1 MSDPTSAHKPY
12 TTGARPNTAAQ
23 KLNVT
28 ATGSGWVRVQDSDSY
43 QYSGNDNPNA
53 TPEVLVAIRNL
64 AARLT
69 PLISGFTWLSPAGLD
84 GEREFDKSVGG
95 TLSIVAHFS
104 QAVVV
109 TGSPTISVTNGNE
122 GSGSGRGPD
131 VLVYASGTT
140 TEELTFSLVVAA
152 ASATHNA
159 NDLLHIN
166 AADVLT
172 QVGGSTILA
181 VSDDEAATI
190 TSTAALGN
198 AAGSIL
204 VVA

>member
-1 MSDPTSAHKPY
+1 MSDPSSLHKPY
-12 TTGARPNTAAQ
+12 TTGARPFSTAQ

-28 ATGSGWVRVQDSDSY
+28 ATSSGWVRVQDADSY
-43 QYSGNDNPNA
+43 KYSGNDNPDA
-53 TPEVLVAIRNL
+53 TPEILVAYRNL

-69 PLISGFTWLSPAGLD
+69 PLISGFTWTSPAGDQL
-84 GEREFDKSVGG
+84 DKSAGG
-95 TLSIVAHFS
+95 TLSIVAHFT

-109 TGSPTISVTNGNE
+109 TGSPKITVTNGNE

-131 VLVYASGTT
+131 VLVYASGST

-152 ASATHNA
+152 GSATHNA

-166 AADVLT
+166 AANVLT
-172 QVGGSTILA
+172 QVGGSTIKA
-181 VSDDEAATI
+181 VSDAEAATI
-190 TSTAALGN
+190 TSSAALGN
-198 AAGSIL
+198 DAGSIL

>member
-1 MSDPTSAHKPY
+1 MSDPSSAHKPY
-12 TTGARPNTAAQ
+12 TTGARPFSAAQ

-28 ATGSGWVRVQDSDSY
+28 ATSSGWVRVQDSDSY
-43 QYSGNDNPNA
+43 KYSGNDNPNT

-69 PLISGFTWLSPAGLD
+69 PVISGFTWTSPVGDQL
-84 GEREFDKSVGG
+84 DKSAGG
-95 TLSIVAHFS
+95 TLSIVTHFS

-109 TGSPTISVTNGNE
+109 TGSPTLTVTNGNE
-122 GSGSGRGPD
+122 GTGSGRGPD

-152 ASATHNA
+152 GSATHNA
-159 NDLLHIN
+159 DDVLHIN
-166 AADVLT
+166 AADVIALA
-172 QVGGSTILA
+172 GGTIKA
-181 VSDDEAATI
+181 VSDDEVATI
-190 TSTAALGN
+190 TNTAALGN

>member
-1 MSDPTSAHKPY
+1 MSDPSSAHKPY
-12 TTGARPNTAAQ
+12 TTGARPSTVAQ
-23 KLNVT
+23 KKNVT

-43 QYSGNDNPNA
+43 QYSGNDNPA
-53 TPEVLVAIRNL
+53 TTPEVLVAINNL
-64 AARLT
+64 AAKLT
-69 PLISGFTWLSPAGLD
+69 PVVSGFTWTSPVGDQL
-84 GEREFDKSVGG
+84 DKSAGG
-95 TLSIVAHFS
+95 TLTVVTHFS

-109 TGSPTISVTNGNE
+109 TGSPTLSVINDNA

-152 ASATHNA
+152 GSATHNA
-159 NDLLHIN
+159 DDVLHIN
-166 AADVLT
+166 AANVIALA
-172 QVGGSTILA
+172 GGTIKA
-181 VSDDEAATI
+181 VSDAEAATI
-190 TSTAALGN
+190 TTTAALGN

>member
-1 MSDPTSAHKPY
+1 MSDPSSAHKPY
-12 TTGARPNTAAQ
+12 TTGARPFSAAQ

-28 ATGSGWVRVQDSDSY
+28 ATSSGWVRVQDADSY
-43 QYSGNDNPNA
+43 QYSGNDNPNT

-69 PLISGFTWLSPAGLD
+69 PVVSGFTWTSPVGDQL
-84 GEREFDKSVGG
+84 DKSAGG
-95 TLSIVAHFS
+95 TLTVVAHFS

-109 TGSPTISVTNGNE
+109 TGSPTLSVINDNA

-152 ASATHNA
+152 GSGTHNA
-159 NDLLHIN
+159 NDLLHLN
-166 AADVLT
+166 ATNRIALA
-172 QVGGSTILA
+172 GGTIKA
-181 VSDDEAATI
+181 VSDAEAASI
-190 TSTAALGN
+190 TNTAALGN
-198 AAGSIL
+198 DAGSIL

>member
-1 MSDPTSAHKPY
+1 MSDPSSAHKPY
-12 TTGARPNTAAQ
+12 TTGARPFSVAQ
-23 KLNVT
+23 KKNVT
-28 ATGSGWVRVQDSDSY
+28 ATGSGWVRVQDSDSNKFY
-43 QYSGNDNPNA
+43 GNDNPLA

-69 PLISGFTWLSPAGLD
+69 PVVSGFTWTSPAGDQL
-84 GEREFDKSVGG
+84 DKSAGG
-95 TLSIVAHFS
+95 TLTVVAHFS

-109 TGSPTISVTNGNE
+109 TGSPTLSVINDNA

-152 ASATHNA
+152 NSNTHNA
-159 NDLLHIN
+159 NDLLHLNVTNRI
-166 AADVLT
+166 ALA
-172 QVGGSTILA
+172 GGTIKA
-181 VSDDEAATI
+181 VSDAEAANI
-190 TSTAALGN
+190 TSSAALGN
-198 AAGSIL
+198 DAGSIL

>member
-1 MSDPTSAHKPY
+1 MSDPSMLHKPY
-12 TTGARPNTAAQ
+12 TTGARPSTVAQ
-23 KLNVT
+23 KKNVT
-28 ATGSGWVRVQDSDSY
+28 ATGSGWVRVQDADSY
-43 QYSGNDNPNA
+43 EYSGNDNPNA
-53 TPEVLVAIRNL
+53 TPEILVAIRNL

-69 PLISGFTWLSPAGLD
+69 PVVSGFTWTSPAGDQL
-84 GEREFDKSVGG
+84 DKSAGG
-95 TLSIVAHFS
+95 TLTVLAHFS

-109 TGSPTISVTNGNE
+109 TGSPTLSVINDNA

-131 VLVYASGTT
+131 VLVYSAGTT

-152 ASATHNA
+152 GSGTHNA

>member
-12 TTGARPNTAAQ
+12 TTGARPFSAAQ

-28 ATGSGWVRVQDSDSY
+28 ATSSGWVRVQDSDSY
-43 QYSGNDNPNA
+43 KYSGNDNPA
-53 TPEVLVAIRNL
+53 TTPEVLVAINNL
-64 AARLT
+64 AAKLT
-69 PLISGFTWLSPAGLD
+69 PLVSGFTWTSPVGDQL
-84 GEREFDKSVGG
+84 DKSAGG
-95 TLSIVAHFS
+95 TLTIVAHFS
-104 QAVVV
+104 QAVKV
-109 TGSPTISVTNGNE
+109 TGSPKITVTNDNA

-159 NDLLHIN
+159 L
-166 AADVLT
+166 DVLYLGANVMA

-181 VSDDEAATI
+181 VSDDEAAAI
-190 TSTAALGN
+190 TNLVAIGT

-204 VVA
+204 TVA

>member
-1 MSDPTSAHKPY
+1 MSDPSSAHKPY
-12 TTGARPNTAAQ
+12 TTGARPFSAAQ

-28 ATGSGWVRVQDSDSY
+28 ATSSGWVRVQDADSY
-43 QYSGNDNPNA
+43 QYSGNDNPA
-53 TPEVLVAIRNL
+53 TTPEVLVAIRNL

-69 PLISGFTWLSPAGLD
+69 PLISGFSWTSPSNYIL
-84 GEREFDKSVGG
+84 DKSAGG
-95 TLSIVAHFS
+95 TLTIVAHFS
-104 QAVVV
+104 QAVKV
-109 TGSPTISVTNGNE
+109 TGNPTISVTNDNA

-159 NDLLHIN
+159 DDLLYL
-166 AADVLT
+166 AANVMALA
-172 QVGGSTILA
+172 GGTIKA

-190 TSTAALGN
+190 TNLVAVGT

-204 VVA
+204 TVA

>member
-1 MSDPTSAHKPY
+1 MTDPSMLHKPY
-12 TTGARPNTAAQ
+12 TTGARPSSVAQ

-28 ATGSGWVRVQDSDSY
+28 ATSSGWVRVQDADSY
-43 QYSGNDNPNA
+43 QYSGNDNPA
-53 TPEVLVAIRNL
+53 TTPEVLVAIRNL

-69 PLISGFTWLSPAGLD
+69 PLISGFTWTSPVGDQL
-84 GEREFDKSVGG
+84 DKSAGG
-95 TLSIVAHFS
+95 TLSIVTHFS

-109 TGSPTISVTNGNE
+109 TGSPTLSVTNGNE
-122 GSGSGRGPD
+122 GAGSGRGPD

-159 NDLLHIN
+159 DDVLHIN
-166 AADVLT
+166 AANVISLA
-172 QVGGSTILA
+172 GGTIKA
-181 VSDDEAATI
+181 VSDDEVATI
-190 TSTAALGN
+190 TNTAALGN

>member
-12 TTGARPNTAAQ
+12 TTGARPSTVAQ
-23 KLNVT
+23 KKNIT
-28 ATGSGWVRVQDSDSY
+28 ATSSGWVRVQDADSY
-43 QYSGNDNPNA
+43 KYSGNDNPLT

-69 PLISGFTWLSPAGLD
+69 PVVSGFTWTSPVTASGFQL
-84 GEREFDKSVGG
+84 DKSTGG
-95 TLSIVAHFS
+95 TLTIIAHFS

-109 TGSPTISVTNGNE
+109 TGSPTLSVINDNA

-152 ASATHNA
+152 NSNTHNA
-159 NDLLHIN
+159 NDLLHLNQANRI
-166 AADVLT
+166 ALA
-172 QVGGSTILA
+172 GGTIKA
-181 VSDDEAATI
+181 VSDAEAANI
-190 TSTAALGN
+190 LSTAALGN
-198 AAGSIL
+198 DAGSIL

>member
-12 TTGARPNTAAQ
+12 TTGARPFSVAQ

-28 ATGSGWVRVQDSDSY
+28 ATSSGWVRVQDSDSY
-43 QYSGNDNPNA
+43 KYSGNDNPA
-53 TPEVLVAIRNL
+53 TTPEVLVAIRNL

-69 PLISGFTWLSPAGLD
+69 PLISGFTWTSPVGDQL
-84 GEREFDKSVGG
+84 DKSAGG
-95 TLSIVAHFS
+95 TLTIVAHFS
-104 QAVVV
+104 QAVKV
-109 TGSPTISVTNGNE
+109 TGSPKITVTNDNA

-131 VLVYASGTT
+131 VLLYTGGTT

-159 NDLLHIN
+159 LDLLFLGAN
-166 AADVLT
+166 VMALA
-172 QVGGSTILA
+172 GGTIKA
-181 VSDDEAATI
+181 VSDAEAATI
-190 TSTAALGN
+190 TNLVAVGT

-204 VVA
+204 TVA

>member
-1 MSDPTSAHKPY
+1 MTDPSMLHKPY
-12 TTGARPNTAAQ
+12 TTGARPSSVAQ

-28 ATGSGWVRVQDSDSY
+28 ATSSGWVRVQDADSY
-43 QYSGNDNPNA
+43 QYSGNDNPDA
-53 TPEVLVAIRNL
+53 TPEILVAYRNL

-69 PLISGFTWLSPAGLD
+69 PLISGFTWTSPVGDQL
-84 GEREFDKSVGG
+84 DKSAGG
-95 TLSIVAHFS
+95 TLSIVTHFS
-104 QAVVV
+104 QAVKV
-109 TGSPTISVTNGNE
+109 TGSPKITVTNDNA

-152 ASATHNA
+152 GSATHNA

-166 AADVLT
+166 AADVMA

>member
-109 TGSPTISVTNGNE
+109 TGSPTISVTNGNQ

-152 ASATHNA
+152 NSATHNA
-159 NDLLHIN
+159 S
-166 AADVLT
+166 DVLST
-172 QVGGSTILA
+172 GTNVMALAGGTIKA
-181 VSDDEAATI
+181 VSDAEVATI
-190 TSTAALGN
+190 TNIAAIGTATGTV
-198 AAGSIL
+198 L
-204 VVA
+204 VIA

>member
-12 TTGARPNTAAQ
+12 TTGARPLNTVAQ
-23 KLNVT
+23 KKNII
-28 ATGSGWVRVQDSDSY
+28 ATGAGWVRQQDSDSY
-43 QYSGNDNPNA
+43 KFYGNDNPLT
-53 TPEVLVAIRNL
+53 TPEVIVAIRNL

-69 PLISGFTWLSPAGLD
+69 PLISGFTWTSPVGDQL
-84 GEREFDKSVGG
+84 DKSAGG
-95 TLSIVAHFS
+95 TLTIVAHFS
-104 QAVVV
+104 QAVKV
-109 TGSPTISVTNGNE
+109 TGSPKITVTNDNA

-152 ASATHNA
+152 GSATHNA

-204 VVA
+204 VIT

>member
-12 TTGARPNTAAQ
+12 TTGARPSTVAQ
-23 KLNVT
+23 KKNVT

-69 PLISGFTWLSPAGLD
+69 PVVSGFTWTSPVGDQL
-84 GEREFDKSVGG
+84 DKSAGG
-95 TLSIVAHFS
+95 TLTVVTHFS

-109 TGSPTISVTNGNE
+109 TGSPTLSVINDNA

-131 VLVYASGTT
+131 VLVYASGST

-152 ASATHNA
+152 NSNNT
-159 NDLLHIN
+159 
-166 AADVLT
+166 
-172 QVGGSTILA
+172 
-181 VSDDEAATI
+181 
-190 TSTAALGN
+190 
-198 AAGSIL
+198 
-204 VVA
+204 

>member
-12 TTGARPNTAAQ
+12 TTGARPFSVAQ
-23 KLNVT
+23 KKNIT
-28 ATGSGWVRVQDSDSY
+28 ATSSGWVRVQDSDSY
-43 QYSGNDNPNA
+43 QYSGNDNPNT

-69 PLISGFTWLSPAGLD
+69 PVVSGFTWTSPVGDQL
-84 GEREFDKSVGG
+84 DKSAGG
-95 TLSIVAHFS
+95 TLTIVTHFS

-109 TGSPTISVTNGNE
+109 TGSPTLTVTNDNA

-131 VLVYASGTT
+131 VLVYASGST

-152 ASATHNA
+152 GSATHNA

-166 AADVLT
+166 AANVLALA
-172 QVGGSTILA
+172 GGTIKA
-181 VSDDEAATI
+181 VSDAEVATI

>member
-12 TTGARPNTAAQ
+12 TTGARPLNTVAQ
-23 KLNVT
+23 KKNVI
-28 ATGSGWVRVQDSDSY
+28 ATSSGWVRVQDSDSY
-43 QYSGNDNPNA
+43 KFYGNDNPNA

-69 PLISGFTWLSPAGLD
+69 PVISGFTWTSPVGDQL
-84 GEREFDKSVGG
+84 DKSAGG
-95 TLSIVAHFS
+95 TLTIIAHFS

-109 TGSPTISVTNGNE
+109 TGSPKITVTNDNA

-131 VLVYASGTT
+131 VLVYASGST

-152 ASATHNA
+152 GSATHNA
-159 NDLLHIN
+159 SDLLHLNVTNRI
-166 AADVLT
+166 ALA
-172 QVGGSTILA
+172 GGTIKA
-181 VSDDEAATI
+181 VSDAEVATT

>member
-1 MSDPTSAHKPY
+1 MTDPSMLHKPY
-12 TTGARPNTAAQ
+12 TTGARPSSVAQ

-28 ATGSGWVRVQDSDSY
+28 ATGSGWVRVQDTDSY
-43 QYSGNDNPNA
+43 KYSGNDNPA
-53 TPEVLVAIRNL
+53 TTPEVLVAINNL
-64 AARLT
+64 AAKLT
-69 PLISGFTWLSPAGLD
+69 PLVSGFTWTSPVGDQL
-84 GEREFDKSVGG
+84 DKSAGG
-95 TLSIVAHFS
+95 TLTIIAHFS
-104 QAVVV
+104 QAVKV
-109 TGSPTISVTNGNE
+109 TGNPTISVTNDNAGA
-122 GSGSGRGPD
+122 GAGRGPD

-152 ASATHNA
+152 GSATHNA

-190 TSTAALGN
+190 TTTAALGN

>member
-12 TTGARPNTAAQ
+12 TTGARPFSVAQ
-23 KLNVT
+23 KKNIT
-28 ATGSGWVRVQDSDSY
+28 ATSSGWVRVQDSDSY
-43 QYSGNDNPNA
+43 QYSGNDNPST

-69 PLISGFTWLSPAGLD
+69 PVISGFSWTSPSGDQL
-84 GEREFDKSVGG
+84 DKSAGG
-95 TLSIVAHFS
+95 TLTIVAHFS

-109 TGSPTISVTNGNE
+109 TGVPKITVTNGNE

-131 VLVYASGTT
+131 VLLYTGGTT

-159 NDLLHIN
+159 DDVLHIN

-172 QVGGSTILA
+172 QVGASTIKA
-181 VSDDEAATI
+181 VSDAEAATI

>member
-1 MSDPTSAHKPY
+1 MSDPSSAHKPY
-12 TTGARPNTAAQ
+12 TTGARPYSDAQ

-28 ATGSGWVRVQDSDSY
+28 ASSSGWIRVQDSDSY
-43 QYSGNDNPNA
+43 KYYGNDNPLT

-69 PLISGFTWLSPAGLD
+69 PVVSGFTWTSPAGDQL
-84 GEREFDKSVGG
+84 DKSAGG

-109 TGSPTISVTNGNE
+109 TGSPKITVTNDNA

-131 VLVYASGTT
+131 VLVYASGST

-152 ASATHNA
+152 GSGTHNA

-166 AADVLT
+166 AVNVLT
-172 QVGGSTILA
+172 QVGGSTIKA
-181 VSDDEAATI
+181 VSDAEAATI

-198 AAGSIL
+198 AAGRIL

>member
-1 MSDPTSAHKPY
+1 MSDPSSAHKPY
-12 TTGARPNTAAQ
+12 TTGARPSTVAQ
-23 KLNVT
+23 KKNIT

-43 QYSGNDNPNA
+43 QYSGNDNPLA

-69 PLISGFTWLSPAGLD
+69 PVVSGFTWLSPAGLD

-159 NDLLHIN
+159 S
-166 AADVLT
+166 DVLST
-172 QVGGSTILA
+172 GTNVMALAGGTIKA
-181 VSDDEAATI
+181 VSDAEVATI
-190 TSTAALGN
+190 TNTAAIGTET
-198 AAGSIL
+198 GTVL
-204 VVA
+204 VIA